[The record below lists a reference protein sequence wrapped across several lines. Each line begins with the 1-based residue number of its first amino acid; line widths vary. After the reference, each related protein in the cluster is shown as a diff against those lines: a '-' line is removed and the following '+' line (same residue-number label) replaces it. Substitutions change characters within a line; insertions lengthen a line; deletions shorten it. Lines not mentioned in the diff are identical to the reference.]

1 MIFLSKTIKVG
12 ELANPKIRV
21 RFGKNGK
28 MGFIK
33 VGEGNPMAIKGQQG
47 VLTSCAKS
55 AKGMKG
61 AAFKAEMK
69 KCMKR

>member
-1 MIFLSKTIKVG
+1 MAKTIKVG

-33 VGEGNPMAIKGQQG
+33 VGEGNLAMIKGQQG

-55 AKGMKG
+55 NKGLRGQAFKNGMKSC
-61 AAFKAEMK
+61 MK
-69 KCMKR
+69 K

>member
-1 MIFLSKTIKVG
+1 VIKISKTIKVG

-33 VGEGNPMAIKGQQG
+33 VGEGNPNAIKGQQG
-47 VLTSCAKS
+47 VLSQCAKS
-55 AKGMKG
+55 SAGLKG
-61 AAFKAEMK
+61 AAFKAKMK
-69 KCMKR
+69 TCMKR